1 MKIRV
6 YCYPSLIPMEVPML
20 RKIVIA
26 TTLGLFLAT
35 SVVTPAS
42 AATIKT
48 GAACSKDGAT
58 KKVGKKVYVCGNN
71 QFVTP
76 AKKTWALKTCLDGY
90 ESYLSIKDD
99 LIPQAMDM
107 LDLLSGADKITQ
119 QAEIDKMSADNVL
132 VFNALK
138 TRWCKRG
145 A

>member
-1 MKIRV
+1 
-6 YCYPSLIPMEVPML
+6 MEVSML

-26 TTLGLFLAT
+26 STLGLFLAT

-48 GAACSKDGAT
+48 GSSCTKAGAT
-58 KKVGKKVYVCGNN
+58 KKVGKKAYVCGKN

-76 AKKTWALKTCLDGY
+76 TKKTWALKTCLDGY
-90 ESYLSIKDD
+90 DSYMSIKDD

-107 LDLLSGADKITQ
+107 LDLLSGADKEAQ
-119 QAEIDKMSADNVL
+119 RVELDKMIADNLL
-132 VFNALK
+132 VFDALK
-138 TRWCKRG
+138 TKWCKKG